1 MEDFMK
7 IKSKHSSGSLLTVWS
22 LTIITLITTSGCQ
35 YLSSS
40 NIFDR
45 QNNQNQKPTTQESS
59 NITENTGGTQSP
71 VVSNEVIAQLIRV
84 KNPQPVNQLLLN
96 GQSIHFANITLNQPA
111 PKGGLVI
118 QLEHNFSKI
127 MNDKNFMIFDP
138 ENNIITDRVYIPEG
152 QQQIELVFM
161 AKIKSCLYDVPEE
174 VFADVSD
181 SASGDAEEVVDLE
194 GGPGGGGGHGGP
206 VTTITKTAVMTCVIG
221 SGYQVGQSF
230 KVTYTVTGKKCK

>member
-1 MEDFMK
+1 VSEIK
-7 IKSKHSSGSLLTVWS
+7 I
-22 LTIITLITTSGCQ
+22 TS
-35 YLSSS
+35 
-40 NIFDR
+40 
-45 QNNQNQKPTTQESS
+45 QESS